1 MRRFWLACTMVIV
14 VGISSCVD
22 SDKDLY
28 QEAPGAEINT
38 SNFSTIQKV
47 QVEIDYSNSESR
59 VPFSIYDGNPLIEGE
74 NTTILKE
81 NVQALDGAW
90 TDEQGK
96 FTATVELPAYVS
108 NVYIVSTSPFA
119 RQAIPGKIVNG
130 VLKVSDTD
138 EQLTTRASYREST
151 RFDRN
156 RFNNLGWN
164 TNLGSFDDRS
174 GVIDYAYKGND
185 PKLTLSKSEMNEL
198 RTTVSKVLNT
208 LGSCPE
214 EYRTQADLYVEEDET
229 AVVLTALRGWTC
241 WNSSLGYY
249 YYRYDQ
255 APASLKDVKVYAVFP
270 NTQMT
275 WNNGSLQAS
284 PQGIKEGTTVQLKYF
299 DDPEYP
305 KGKNFPKG
313 YYIGFI
319 LACNAWN
326 TYFTGFNSYTLT
338 EGFYASSTKGFSTK
352 VNSGIDVRTAMFKDK
367 NSNIAIAFEDFMD
380 DQNFTD
386 VVFSLKANPEI
397 TNVPPV
403 DEDLN
408 TTIEKTGVYAF
419 EDEWPKA
426 GDYDMNDVLVQ
437 YTYQKV
443 FNIFNEIL
451 SESFTFKT
459 LYNKS
464 TVFTNGLGFILS
476 NEGNAQS
483 IEYFIRKE
491 NEKDFTVASGAD
503 KFTRES
509 NAIILTDNV
518 KTNPN
523 AEYKVTFK
531 YGDKNSNKKQETSI
545 DAFIYRPSKEGNRL
559 EVHCPMK
566 KPTSK
571 VDTSLF
577 GQYEDCSKPNEGIY
591 YVSNQ
596 ENIYPFAF
604 YLSNANANDIAELKN
619 FDKNEKKSISEIYP
633 KFIDWAKYGTNA
645 DWYMKNS
652 LT

>member
-28 QEAPGAEINT
+28 QEAPGVEINT

-47 QVEIDYSNSESR
+47 QVEIDCSNSESR

-74 NTTILKE
+74 NTIILKE
-81 NVQALDGAW
+81 NVQALNGAW

-138 EQLTTRASYREST
+138 EQFTTRASYREST

-284 PQGIKEGTTVQLKYF
+284 PQGIKEGTAVQLKYF

-451 SESFTFKT
+451 SESFIFKT

-483 IEYFIRKE
+483 TEYFIRKE

-645 DWYMKNS
+645 DWYKKK
-652 LT
+652 

>member
-270 NTQMT
+270 NTQMI

-284 PQGIKEGTTVQLKYF
+284 PQGIKEGSAVQLKYF

-645 DWYMKNS
+645 DWYKKK
-652 LT
+652 

>member
-1 MRRFWLACTMVIV
+1 MHNGIV

-47 QVEIDYSNSESR
+47 QVEIDYSDSESR

-119 RQAIPGKIVNG
+119 RQAIPEKIVNG

-284 PQGIKEGTTVQLKYF
+284 PQGIKEGTAVQLKYF

-483 IEYFIRKE
+483 TEYFIRKE

-523 AEYKVTFK
+523 TEYKVTFK

-559 EVHCPMK
+559 EVHSPMQ

-577 GQYEDCSKPNEGIY
+577 GQYDDRSKPNEGIY
-591 YVSNQ
+591 YVSDQ

-604 YLSNANANDIAELKN
+604 YLSNANVNDIAELKN
-619 FDKNEKKSISEIYP
+619 FDKNEKKTYQ
-633 KFIDWAKYGTNA
+633 
-645 DWYMKNS
+645 
-652 LT
+652 

>member
-138 EQLTTRASYREST
+138 EQLTTRAPYREST

-270 NTQMT
+270 NTQMI

-284 PQGIKEGTTVQLKYF
+284 PQGIKEGTAVQLKYF

-645 DWYMKNS
+645 DWYKKK
-652 LT
+652 

>member
-305 KGKNFPKG
+305 KVKNFPKG

-645 DWYMKNS
+645 DWYKKK
-652 LT
+652 

>member
-38 SNFSTIQKV
+38 SNFSTIRKV

-138 EQLTTRASYREST
+138 EQFTTKASYREST

-270 NTQMT
+270 NTQMI

-284 PQGIKEGTTVQLKYF
+284 PQGIKEGTAVQLKYF

-483 IEYFIRKE
+483 TEYFIRKE

-645 DWYMKNS
+645 DWYKKK
-652 LT
+652 

>member
-1 MRRFWLACTMVIV
+1 M
-14 VGISSCVD
+14 
-22 SDKDLY
+22 
-28 QEAPGAEINT
+28 
-38 SNFSTIQKV
+38 
-47 QVEIDYSNSESR
+47 
-59 VPFSIYDGNPLIEGE
+59 
-74 NTTILKE
+74 
-81 NVQALDGAW
+81 
-90 TDEQGK
+90 
-96 FTATVELPAYVS
+96 
-108 NVYIVSTSPFA
+108 
-119 RQAIPGKIVNG
+119 
-130 VLKVSDTD
+130 
-138 EQLTTRASYREST
+138 
-151 RFDRN
+151 
-156 RFNNLGWN
+156 
-164 TNLGSFDDRS
+164 
-174 GVIDYAYKGND
+174 
-185 PKLTLSKSEMNEL
+185 
-198 RTTVSKVLNT
+198 
-208 LGSCPE
+208 
-214 EYRTQADLYVEEDET
+214 
-229 AVVLTALRGWTC
+229 
-241 WNSSLGYY
+241 GYY
-249 YYRYDQ
+249 
-255 APASLKDVKVYAVFP
+255 LH
-270 NTQMT
+270 
-275 WNNGSLQAS
+275 
-284 PQGIKEGTTVQLKYF
+284 
-299 DDPEYP
+299 
-305 KGKNFPKG
+305 
-313 YYIGFI
+313 
-319 LACNAWN
+319 ACNAWN

-338 EGFYASSTKGFSTK
+338 KGFYASSTKGFSTK

-451 SESFTFKT
+451 SESFIFKT

-483 IEYFIRKE
+483 TEYFIRKE

-645 DWYMKNS
+645 DWYKKK
-652 LT
+652 

>member
-38 SNFSTIQKV
+38 SNFSTIRKV

-174 GVIDYAYKGND
+174 GVIDYVYKGND

-270 NTQMT
+270 NTQMI

-284 PQGIKEGTTVQLKYF
+284 PQGIKEGTAVQLKYF

-645 DWYMKNS
+645 DWYKKK
-652 LT
+652 

>member
-28 QEAPGAEINT
+28 QEAPGVEINT

-47 QVEIDYSNSESR
+47 QVEIDCSNSESR

-74 NTTILKE
+74 NTIILKE

-138 EQLTTRASYREST
+138 EQFTTRASYREST
-151 RFDRN
+151 RFHRN

-284 PQGIKEGTTVQLKYF
+284 PQGIKEGTAVQLKYF

-451 SESFTFKT
+451 SESFIFKT

-483 IEYFIRKE
+483 TEYFSRKE

-645 DWYMKNS
+645 DWYKKK
-652 LT
+652 

>member
-28 QEAPGAEINT
+28 QEAPGVEINT

-47 QVEIDYSNSESR
+47 QVEIDCSNSESR

-74 NTTILKE
+74 NTIILKE

-138 EQLTTRASYREST
+138 EQFTTRASYREST

-284 PQGIKEGTTVQLKYF
+284 PQGIKEGTAVQLKYF

-451 SESFTFKT
+451 SKSFIFKT

-483 IEYFIRKE
+483 TEYFIRKE

-645 DWYMKNS
+645 DWYKKK
-652 LT
+652 

>member
-28 QEAPGAEINT
+28 QEAPGVEINT

-47 QVEIDYSNSESR
+47 QVEIDCSNSESR

-74 NTTILKE
+74 NTIILKE

-138 EQLTTRASYREST
+138 EQFTTRASYREST

-275 WNNGSLQAS
+275 WNNGSFQAS
-284 PQGIKEGTTVQLKYF
+284 PQGIKEGTAVQLKYF

-451 SESFTFKT
+451 SESFIFKT

-483 IEYFIRKE
+483 TEYFIRKE

-645 DWYMKNS
+645 DWYKKK
-652 LT
+652 

>member
-38 SNFSTIQKV
+38 SNFSTIRKV

-284 PQGIKEGTTVQLKYF
+284 PQGIKEGTAVQLKYF

-483 IEYFIRKE
+483 TEYFIRKE

-559 EVHCPMK
+559 EVHCPMN
-566 KPTSK
+566 
-571 VDTSLF
+571 
-577 GQYEDCSKPNEGIY
+577 KPNEGIY

-645 DWYMKNS
+645 DWYKKK
-652 LT
+652 

>member
-47 QVEIDYSNSESR
+47 QVEIDCSNSESR

-74 NTTILKE
+74 NTIILKE

-284 PQGIKEGTTVQLKYF
+284 PQGIKEGTAVQLKYF

-451 SESFTFKT
+451 SESFIFKT

-645 DWYMKNS
+645 DWYKKK
-652 LT
+652 

>member
-270 NTQMT
+270 NTQMI

-284 PQGIKEGTTVQLKYF
+284 PQGIKEGTAVQLKYF

-545 DAFIYRPSKEGNRL
+545 DAFIYRPSNEGNRL

-645 DWYMKNS
+645 DWYKKK
-652 LT
+652 

>member
-38 SNFSTIQKV
+38 SNFSTIRKV

-119 RQAIPGKIVNG
+119 RQAIPGKIVNV

-174 GVIDYAYKGND
+174 GVIDYVYKGND

-284 PQGIKEGTTVQLKYF
+284 PQGIKEGTAVQLKYF

-483 IEYFIRKE
+483 TEYFIRKE

-645 DWYMKNS
+645 DWYKKK
-652 LT
+652 

>member
-284 PQGIKEGTTVQLKYF
+284 PQGIKEGTAVQLKYF

-437 YTYQKV
+437 YAYQKV

-483 IEYFIRKE
+483 TEYFIRKE

-523 AEYKVTFK
+523 TEYKVTFK
-531 YGDKNSNKKQETSI
+531 YGNKNSNKKQETSI

-559 EVHCPMK
+559 EVHSPMQ

-577 GQYEDCSKPNEGIY
+577 GQYDDRSKPNEGIY
-591 YVSNQ
+591 YVSDQ

-604 YLSNANANDIAELKN
+604 YLSNANVNDIAELKN
-619 FDKNEKKSISEIYP
+619 FDKNEKKTYQ
-633 KFIDWAKYGTNA
+633 
-645 DWYMKNS
+645 
-652 LT
+652 

>member
-596 ENIYPFAF
+596 ENTYPFAF
-604 YLSNANANDIAELKN
+604 YSSNANANDIAELKN

-645 DWYMKNS
+645 DWYKKK
-652 LT
+652 

>member
-208 LGSCPE
+208 LGSCSE

-270 NTQMT
+270 NTQMI

-284 PQGIKEGTTVQLKYF
+284 PQGIKEGTAVQLKYF

-645 DWYMKNS
+645 DWYKKK
-652 LT
+652 

>member
-1 MRRFWLACTMVIV
+1 MHNGIV

-645 DWYMKNS
+645 DWYKKK
-652 LT
+652 

>member
-28 QEAPGAEINT
+28 QEAPGVEINT

-47 QVEIDYSNSESR
+47 QVEIDCSNSESR

-74 NTTILKE
+74 NTIILKE

-96 FTATVELPAYVS
+96 FTATVELSAYVS

-138 EQLTTRASYREST
+138 EQFTTRASYREST

-284 PQGIKEGTTVQLKYF
+284 PQGIKEGTAVQLKYF

-451 SESFTFKT
+451 SESFIFKT

-483 IEYFIRKE
+483 TEYFIRKE

-645 DWYMKNS
+645 DWYKKK
-652 LT
+652 

>member
-28 QEAPGAEINT
+28 QEAPGVEINT

-47 QVEIDYSNSESR
+47 QVEIDCSNSESR

-74 NTTILKE
+74 NTIILKE

-138 EQLTTRASYREST
+138 EQFTTRASYREST

-270 NTQMT
+270 NTQMI

-284 PQGIKEGTTVQLKYF
+284 PQGIKEGTAVQLKYF

-451 SESFTFKT
+451 SESFIFKT

-483 IEYFIRKE
+483 TEYFIRKE

-577 GQYEDCSKPNEGIY
+577 GRYEDCSKPNEGIY

-645 DWYMKNS
+645 DWYKKK
-652 LT
+652 

>member
-47 QVEIDYSNSESR
+47 QVEIDYSDSESR

-284 PQGIKEGTTVQLKYF
+284 PQGIKEGTAVQLKYF

-352 VNSGIDVRTAMFKDK
+352 VNGGIDVRTAMFKDK

-476 NEGNAQS
+476 NEGNPQS
-483 IEYFIRKE
+483 TEYFIRKE

-633 KFIDWAKYGTNA
+633 KFIDWANYGTNA
-645 DWYMKNS
+645 DWYTKN
-652 LT
+652 

>member
-28 QEAPGAEINT
+28 QEAPGVEINT

-47 QVEIDYSNSESR
+47 QVEIDCSNSESR

-138 EQLTTRASYREST
+138 EQFTTRASYREST

-284 PQGIKEGTTVQLKYF
+284 PQGIKEGTAVQLKYF

-338 EGFYASSTKGFSTK
+338 KGFYASSTKGFSTK

-451 SESFTFKT
+451 SESFIFKT

-483 IEYFIRKE
+483 TEYFIRKE

-645 DWYMKNS
+645 DWYKKK
-652 LT
+652 

>member
-1 MRRFWLACTMVIV
+1 MHNGIV

-47 QVEIDYSNSESR
+47 QVEIDYSDSESR

-119 RQAIPGKIVNG
+119 RQAIPEKIVNG

-208 LGSCPE
+208 LGSYPE

-275 WNNGSLQAS
+275 WNNGSLQDS
-284 PQGIKEGTTVQLKYF
+284 PQGIKKGTAVQLKYF

-483 IEYFIRKE
+483 TEYFIRKE
-491 NEKDFTVASGAD
+491 NEKDFTIASGAD

-645 DWYMKNS
+645 DWYKKK
-652 LT
+652 

>member
-1 MRRFWLACTMVIV
+1 MHNGIV

-47 QVEIDYSNSESR
+47 QVEIDYSDSESR

-119 RQAIPGKIVNG
+119 RQAIPEKIVNG

-284 PQGIKEGTTVQLKYF
+284 PQGIKKGTAVQLKYF

-483 IEYFIRKE
+483 TEYFIRKE
-491 NEKDFTVASGAD
+491 NEKDFTIASGAD

-571 VDTSLF
+571 VD
-577 GQYEDCSKPNEGIY
+577 K
-591 YVSNQ
+591 
-596 ENIYPFAF
+596 
-604 YLSNANANDIAELKN
+604 
-619 FDKNEKKSISEIYP
+619 
-633 KFIDWAKYGTNA
+633 
-645 DWYMKNS
+645 
-652 LT
+652 

>member
-28 QEAPGAEINT
+28 QEAPGVEINT

-47 QVEIDYSNSESR
+47 QVEIDCSNSESR

-74 NTTILKE
+74 NTIILKE

-138 EQLTTRASYREST
+138 EQFTTRASYREST

-174 GVIDYAYKGND
+174 EVIDYAYKGND

-451 SESFTFKT
+451 SESFIFKT

-483 IEYFIRKE
+483 TEYFIRKE

-645 DWYMKNS
+645 DWYKKK
-652 LT
+652 

>member
-119 RQAIPGKIVNG
+119 RQAIPGKLVNG

-270 NTQMT
+270 NTQMI

-284 PQGIKEGTTVQLKYF
+284 PQGIKEGTAVQLKYF

-633 KFIDWAKYGTNA
+633 KFIDWAKYGTNT
-645 DWYMKNS
+645 DWYKKK
-652 LT
+652 

>member
-284 PQGIKEGTTVQLKYF
+284 PQGIKEGTAVQLKYF

-531 YGDKNSNKKQETSI
+531 YGDKNSNKSRKHQSMHSYTVL
-545 DAFIYRPSKEGNRL
+545 A
-559 EVHCPMK
+559 K
-566 KPTSK
+566 K
-571 VDTSLF
+571 V
-577 GQYEDCSKPNEGIY
+577 
-591 YVSNQ
+591 
-596 ENIYPFAF
+596 
-604 YLSNANANDIAELKN
+604 IAW
-619 FDKNEKKSISEIYP
+619 
-633 KFIDWAKYGTNA
+633 KFIV
-645 DWYMKNS
+645 
-652 LT
+652 L

>member
-38 SNFSTIQKV
+38 SNFSTIRKV

-284 PQGIKEGTTVQLKYF
+284 PQGIKEGTAVQLKYF

-408 TTIEKTGVYAF
+408 TTSEKTGVYAF

-451 SESFTFKT
+451 SESFIFKT

-483 IEYFIRKE
+483 TEYFIRKE

-645 DWYMKNS
+645 DWYKKK
-652 LT
+652 

>member
-38 SNFSTIQKV
+38 SNFSTIRKV

-284 PQGIKEGTTVQLKYF
+284 PQGIKEGTAVQLKYF

-503 KFTRES
+503 KLHPES

-645 DWYMKNS
+645 DWYKKK
-652 LT
+652 

>member
-28 QEAPGAEINT
+28 QEAPGVEINT

-119 RQAIPGKIVNG
+119 RQAILGKIVNG

-138 EQLTTRASYREST
+138 EQFTTRASYREST

-284 PQGIKEGTTVQLKYF
+284 PQGIKEGTAVQLKYF

-338 EGFYASSTKGFSTK
+338 KGFYASSTKGFSTK

-645 DWYMKNS
+645 DWYKKK
-652 LT
+652 

>member
-28 QEAPGAEINT
+28 QEAPGVEINT

-47 QVEIDYSNSESR
+47 QVEIDCSNSESR

-74 NTTILKE
+74 NTIILKE

-138 EQLTTRASYREST
+138 EQFTTRASYREST

-284 PQGIKEGTTVQLKYF
+284 PQGIKEGTAVQLKYF

-451 SESFTFKT
+451 SESFIFKT

-483 IEYFIRKE
+483 TEYFIRKE

-545 DAFIYRPSKEGNRL
+545 DAFIYRPSKEGNR
-559 EVHCPMK
+559 
-566 KPTSK
+566 SGS
-571 VDTSLF
+571 SLS
-577 GQYEDCSKPNEGIY
+577 YEET
-591 YVSNQ
+591 
-596 ENIYPFAF
+596 
-604 YLSNANANDIAELKN
+604 N
-619 FDKNEKKSISEIYP
+619 F
-633 KFIDWAKYGTNA
+633 
-645 DWYMKNS
+645 
-652 LT
+652 

>member
-270 NTQMT
+270 NTQMI

-284 PQGIKEGTTVQLKYF
+284 PQGIKEGTAVQLKYF

-571 VDTSLF
+571 VDNSLF

-645 DWYMKNS
+645 DWYKKK
-652 LT
+652 

>member
-270 NTQMT
+270 NTQMI

-284 PQGIKEGTTVQLKYF
+284 PQGIKEGTAVQLKYF

-645 DWYMKNS
+645 D
-652 LT
+652 

>member
-270 NTQMT
+270 NTQMI

-284 PQGIKEGTTVQLKYF
+284 PQGIKEGTAVQLKYF

-545 DAFIYRPSKEGNRL
+545 DAFIYRPSKEGIRL

-645 DWYMKNS
+645 DWYKKK
-652 LT
+652 

>member
-284 PQGIKEGTTVQLKYF
+284 PQGIKEGTAVQLKYF

-437 YTYQKV
+437 YAYQKV

-483 IEYFIRKE
+483 TEYFIRKE

-523 AEYKVTFK
+523 TEYKVTFK

-559 EVHCPMK
+559 EVHSPMQ

-577 GQYEDCSKPNEGIY
+577 GQYDDRSKPNEGIY
-591 YVSNQ
+591 YVSDQ

-604 YLSNANANDIAELKN
+604 YLSNANVNDIAELKN
-619 FDKNEKKSISEIYP
+619 FDKNEKKTYQ
-633 KFIDWAKYGTNA
+633 
-645 DWYMKNS
+645 
-652 LT
+652 

>member
-28 QEAPGAEINT
+28 QEAPGVEINT

-47 QVEIDYSNSESR
+47 QVEIDCSNSESR

-74 NTTILKE
+74 NTIILKE

-138 EQLTTRASYREST
+138 EQFTTRASYREST

-270 NTQMT
+270 NTQMI

-284 PQGIKEGTTVQLKYF
+284 PQGIKEGTAVQLKYF

-451 SESFTFKT
+451 SESFIFKT

-483 IEYFIRKE
+483 TEYFIRKE

-645 DWYMKNS
+645 DWYKKK
-652 LT
+652 

>member
-28 QEAPGAEINT
+28 QEAPGVEINT

-47 QVEIDYSNSESR
+47 QVEIDCSNSESR

-74 NTTILKE
+74 NTIILKE

-138 EQLTTRASYREST
+138 EQFTTRASYREST

-270 NTQMT
+270 NTQMI

-284 PQGIKEGTTVQLKYF
+284 PQGIKEGTAVQLKYF

-451 SESFTFKT
+451 SESFIFKT

-645 DWYMKNS
+645 DWYKKK
-652 LT
+652 